1 LKAFVRLFA
10 GSAALVALSL
20 TATACDTSPFAARV
34 NSQVIKQTALN
45 AELKAWASNPVYVN
59 AFNSSNSSG
68 LTVAGAATGT
78 YSTAWVAGILGGMID
93 ASVVRQHVHDTG
105 QVPNPA
111 TAAASRSVNAI
122 SQPGWEQFP
131 AAFRQTLVDRL
142 AEASAITPATV
153 PVDTLKGVYDRYLPY
168 FFTEICTVQSSAF
181 NQADAQALAASG
193 LPNGTPICYNQTQ
206 FEAQSTAFQTAI
218 LGTAVGKTAPPI
230 KTTYGYV
237 VVKVVSRDVQPFS
250 PEVQRVL
257 SVAIL
262 SAEGSPNPTVDP
274 LIAKARVSVNP
285 TYGTWKSPDVVPPT
299 APNLSA

>member
-1 LKAFVRLFA
+1 LKAFLRLFA
-10 GSAALVALSL
+10 GAAALVAVSL
-20 TATACDTSPFAARV
+20 TATACDTSPFAARI

-45 AELKAWASNPVYVN
+45 AELRAWAGNPAYVD

-78 YSTAWVAGILGGMID
+78 YSTAWVAGILSGMIE
-93 ASVVRQHVHDTG
+93 ASVVRQRLHDTG

-111 TAAASRSVNAI
+111 TEAASRSVNAV

-131 AAFRQTLVDRL
+131 APFRQTLVDRL
-142 AEASAITPATV
+142 GDAATISPATV
-153 PVDTLKGVYDRYLPY
+153 PVPTLQSVYERYLPY
-168 FFTEICTVQSSAF
+168 FFTEVCTVQSSAF
-181 NQADAQALAASG
+181 NQAEANALAASG
-193 LPNGTPICYNQTQ
+193 LPNGVQICYNQTQ

-230 KTTYGYV
+230 QTTYGYV
-237 VVKVVSRDVQPFS
+237 VVKVVSRDVQPFG

-274 LIAKARVSVNP
+274 LIAKARVQVNP
-285 TYGTWKSPDVVPPT
+285 TYGSWKSPDVVPPT